1 MSSLA
6 RCGDK
11 STGRL
16 FVEILKFTIP
26 LFLSTVMQNL
36 FTAADTLVA
45 GNFADGLAV
54 ASIGGSTPVINLL
67 INCFVSFATGAGII
81 VARAIGSRD
90 TVKVKESVDT
100 AIVFSLLL
108 GAVLTVAALILSEP
122 ALKIMKCPEEC
133 FDGAVLYMNIYML
146 GTPALMLYN
155 FASAIIR
162 AEGDSTRP
170 LIYIMIAGVVNV
182 AIKIVLC
189 LLLPN
194 KVAAVAVAT
203 VLGQI
208 LSASLVLGRLMRKKD
223 GLCRFSIRGITFR
236 GRALGE
242 IFKFGIPLSVAAAI
256 YPIANLQIQPAIN
269 SYGAAN
275 LAGITAANTIDTM
288 TNALSNS
295 FSTTCV
301 TFMSQSIGAHNRERV
316 KKTIVLCGVSTI
328 ITGLII
334 GQLTAKVFSEELLG
348 LFLPDFPE
356 AIWYGQKKMQYTTAF
371 YWLSATLAWLGSAVQ
386 AYGYPTTTTVNNLV
400 SVLGFRIVWMNF
412 VYNKAP
418 SIDMLYVCY
427 TISWGLICLVNIGMF
442 IYASRKYK
450 QKEDLYDLEHSQQKR
465 CVN

>member
-1 MSSLA
+1 MLKQK
-6 RCGDK
+6 RCGEN
-11 STGRL
+11 STGKL
-16 FVEILKFTIP
+16 FIEILKFTIP

-45 GNFADGLAV
+45 GNFADGMAV

-81 VARAIGSRD
+81 VARAIGSKDR
-90 TVKVKESVDT
+90 VKIKESVDT
-100 AIVFSLLL
+100 SLVFAAIL
-108 GAVLTVAALILSEP
+108 GAVLTVVALVLSEP
-122 ALKIMKCPEEC
+122 ALKIMNCPEEC
-133 FDGAVLYMNIYML
+133 FEGAVLYMNIYML
-146 GTPALMLYN
+146 GTPAVMVYN

-170 LIYIMIAGVVNV
+170 LVYIIISGVFNV
-182 AIKIVLC
+182 IVKIVLC
-189 LLLPN
+189 LLMPN
-194 KVAAVAVAT
+194 KVAAVAIAT
-203 VLGQI
+203 VLSQL
-208 LSASLVLGRLMRKKD
+208 LSAALVLGRLMRNKT
-223 GLCRFSIRGITFR
+223 GMCRFSFRGLTFR

-242 IFKFGIPLSVAAAI
+242 IFRFGIPLSVAAAI

-301 TFMSQSIGAHNRERV
+301 TFMSQAIGAHNRERV
-316 KKTIVLCGVSTI
+316 KKTVILCGVSTVI
-328 ITGLII
+328 CGLII

-356 AIWYGQKKMQYTTAF
+356 AVWYGQKKMQYTTAF

-418 SIDMLYVCY
+418 SIDRLYVCY
-427 TISWGLICLVNIGMF
+427 TISWALICLVNIGMF
-442 IYASRKYK
+442 IYASRKYR
-450 QKEDLYDLEHSQQKR
+450 QKELQYEAEKDR
-465 CVN
+465 

>member
-1 MSSLA
+1 MLKQKRLHNLA
-6 RCGDK
+6 GEN
-11 STGRL
+11 L
-16 FVEILKFTIP
+16 FLEILRFAIP

-45 GNFADGLAV
+45 GNFADGMAV
-54 ASIGGSTPVINLL
+54 AAIGGSTPVINLL
-67 INCFVSFATGAGII
+67 INCFVSFSVGAGII

-108 GAVLTVAALILSEP
+108 GTVLTVAALVLSEP
-122 ALKIMKCPEEC
+122 ALKLMKCPEEC

-146 GTPALMLYN
+146 GTPALMVYN

-170 LIYIMIAGVVNV
+170 LIYIMISGVFNV
-182 AIKIVLC
+182 AVKIVLC

-194 KVAAVAVAT
+194 KVAAVAIAT
-203 VLGQI
+203 ILAQT
-208 LSASLVLGRLMRKKD
+208 LSAGLVLGRLMGNKT
-223 GLCRFSIRGITFR
+223 GMCRFSFRGLAFR

-242 IFKFGIPLSVAAAI
+242 VFRFGIPLAVAAAI

-288 TNALSNS
+288 TNALQNS
-295 FSTTCV
+295 FSSTCV

-316 KKTIVLCGVSTI
+316 KKTIVLCGLCAIVS
-328 ITGLII
+328 GLVI
-334 GQLTAKVFSEELLG
+334 GLLTAKVFSRQLLG

-371 YWLSATLAWLGSAVQ
+371 YWLSATVAWLGSAVQ
-386 AYGYPTTTTVNNLV
+386 AFGYPTTTTVNNLV
-400 SVLGFRIVWMNF
+400 SVLGFRIIWMNF

-418 SIDMLYVCY
+418 SIDRLYVCY
-427 TISWGLICLVNIGMF
+427 TISWGLTGLINIGMF
-442 IYASRKYK
+442 VYAYRKYK
-450 QKEDLYDLEHSQQKR
+450 QKERLYQAQIPQ
-465 CVN
+465 

>member
-1 MSSLA
+1 MRKYP

-11 STGRL
+11 STGKL

-54 ASIGGSTPVINLL
+54 AAIGGSTPVINLL

-90 TVKVKESVDT
+90 EVRVKESVDT
-100 AIVFSLLL
+100 AIVFSFAL
-108 GAVLTVAALILSEP
+108 GIMLTIAALVLSEP
-122 ALKIMKCPEEC
+122 ALTIMKCPEEC

-146 GTPALMLYN
+146 GTPALMVYN

-182 AIKIVLC
+182 AIKILLC

-194 KVAAVAVAT
+194 KIAAVAIAT

-208 LSASLVLGRLMRKKD
+208 LSAGLVLGRLMRKKD
-223 GLCRFSIRGITFR
+223 GLCRFSIRSITFR
-236 GRALGE
+236 GKALGE
-242 IFKFGIPLSVAAAI
+242 IFRYGVPLSVAAAI

-288 TNALSNS
+288 TNALQNS
-295 FSTTCV
+295 FSATCV
-301 TFMSQSIGAHNRERV
+301 TFMSQAIGAHDRGRV
-316 KKTIVLCGVSTI
+316 KKTITLCGVSTI
-328 ITGLII
+328 ICGLII

-348 LFLPDFPE
+348 LFLPDYPE
-356 AIWYGQKKMQYTTAF
+356 AIWYGQKKMSYTTAF
-371 YWLSATLAWLGSAVQ
+371 YWLSATMAWLGSAVQ

-400 SVLGFRIVWMNF
+400 SVLGFRIIWMNF

-418 SIDMLYVCY
+418 SIDRLYVCY
-427 TISWGLICLVNIGMF
+427 TISWALTLMINVGMF
-442 IYASRKYK
+442 IYAARKYK
-450 QKEDLYDLEHSQQKR
+450 QKEVAYQLEHPVK
-465 CVN
+465 